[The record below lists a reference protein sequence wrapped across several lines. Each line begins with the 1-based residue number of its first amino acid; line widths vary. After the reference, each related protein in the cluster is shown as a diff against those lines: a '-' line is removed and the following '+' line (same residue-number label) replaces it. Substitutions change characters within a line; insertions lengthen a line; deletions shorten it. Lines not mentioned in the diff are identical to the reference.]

1 MERLE
6 EITEHL
12 VWEQKSSSESQK
24 YWSIR
29 RSGVLIQ
36 KKHFSRFTVTVHIET
51 VSQKIPL
58 AESDTTQSDEQRE
71 KSFTNFQS

>member
-24 YWSIR
+24 YWSNC

-36 KKHFSRFTVTVHIET
+36 IFTVTVHIET

-71 KSFTNFQS
+71 KSFTNSQP